1 MLDKRKIRLMT
12 RMALYEQGEGAED
25 MKISAYYK
33 KDYVSMKM
41 IATFIWTTIG
51 YACAMLLVL
60 AWGMTGWMEEL
71 NFSLLLMLACVVIL
85 GYLALLII
93 TLLVTS
99 RICGRKH
106 RDARMRMKRYNHG
119 LLQLMKMYEKENQ

>member
-12 RMALYEQGEGAED
+12 KLALYEQNEGRED

-41 IATFIWTTIG
+41 IATLIWTTIG
-51 YACAMLLVL
+51 YGCAMLLVL
-60 AWGMTGWMEEL
+60 AWGMTGWMEKL
-71 NFSLLLMLACVVIL
+71 TLALIVMLVAVIL
-85 GYLALLII
+85 LGNLALLII
-93 TLLVTS
+93 TFIITS
-99 RICGRKH
+99 RISNRKH

-119 LLQLMKMYEKENQ
+119 LLQLMKMYEKENK

>member
-12 RMALYEQGEGAED
+12 RMALYEQGKGAED

-51 YACAMLLVL
+51 YACAMLLIL

-71 NFSLLLMLACVVIL
+71 NFGLLLMLAGVVIL

-99 RICGRKH
+99 RVCGRKH

>member
-51 YACAMLLVL
+51 YACAMLLIL

-71 NFSLLLMLACVVIL
+71 NFSLLLMLAGVVIL

>member
-1 MLDKRKIRLMT
+1 MT

-51 YACAMLLVL
+51 YACAMLLIL

-71 NFSLLLMLACVVIL
+71 NFSLLLMLSGVVIL

-99 RICGRKH
+99 RVCGRKH

>member
-71 NFSLLLMLACVVIL
+71 NFSLLLMLAGVVIL
-85 GYLALLII
+85 GYLALLVI

>member
-12 RMALYEQGEGAED
+12 KLALYEQNEGRED

-41 IATFIWTTIG
+41 IATLIWTTIG
-51 YACAMLLVL
+51 YGCAMLLVL
-60 AWGMTGWMEEL
+60 GWGMTGWMEKL
-71 NFSLLLMLACVVIL
+71 TLALIIMLVAVILL

-93 TLLVTS
+93 TFIITS
-99 RICGRKH
+99 RISNRKH

-119 LLQLMKMYEKENQ
+119 LLQLMKMYEKENK

>member
-71 NFSLLLMLACVVIL
+71 NFSLLLMLAGVVIL

>member
-60 AWGMTGWMEEL
+60 AWGMTGWIEEL
-71 NFSLLLMLACVVIL
+71 TFSLILMLAGVVIL

-93 TLLVTS
+93 TLIVTS
-99 RICGRKH
+99 RICGSKH

-119 LLQLMKMYEKENQ
+119 LLQLMKMYEKENR

>member
-41 IATFIWTTIG
+41 IATVVWTTVG
-51 YACAMLLVL
+51 YACAMLLIL

-71 NFSLLLMLACVVIL
+71 NFSLLLMLSGVVIL

-99 RICGRKH
+99 RVCGRKH

>member
-12 RMALYEQGEGAED
+12 KLALYEQNEGRED

-41 IATFIWTTIG
+41 IATSIWTTIG
-51 YACAMLLVL
+51 YGCAMLLVL
-60 AWGMTGWMEEL
+60 GWGMTGWMEKL
-71 NFSLLLMLACVVIL
+71 TLALIVMLVVVILL

-93 TLLVTS
+93 TFIITS
-99 RICGRKH
+99 RISNRKH

-119 LLQLMKMYEKENQ
+119 LLQLMKMYEKENK

>member
-1 MLDKRKIRLMT
+1 MLDKRKVRLMT
-12 RMALYEQGEGAED
+12 RLALYEQNEGRED

-41 IATFIWTTIG
+41 IATFILTTVG
-51 YACAMLLVL
+51 YVCAMLLIL
-60 AWGMTGWMEEL
+60 AWGMNGWMEKL
-71 NFSLLLMLACVVIL
+71 TLALIFMLVAVIIL

-93 TLLVTS
+93 TFIITS
-99 RICGRKH
+99 RIANRKH

-119 LLQLMKMYEKENQ
+119 LLQLMKMYEKENK

>member
-51 YACAMLLVL
+51 YACAMLLIL

-71 NFSLLLMLACVVIL
+71 NFGLLLMLAGVVIL

-99 RICGRKH
+99 RVCGRKH

>member
-12 RMALYEQGEGAED
+12 RMALYEQGEGVED

-51 YACAMLLVL
+51 YACAMLLIL

-71 NFSLLLMLACVVIL
+71 NFGLLLMLAGVVIL

>member
-41 IATFIWTTIG
+41 IATVVWTTVG

-60 AWGMTGWMEEL
+60 AWGMTGWIEEL
-71 NFSLLLMLACVVIL
+71 TFSLILMLAGVVIL

-99 RICGRKH
+99 RVCGRKH

>member
-51 YACAMLLVL
+51 YACAMLLIL

-71 NFSLLLMLACVVIL
+71 NFSLLLMLSGVVIL

-99 RICGRKH
+99 RVCGRKH

>member
-51 YACAMLLVL
+51 YACAMLLIL

-71 NFSLLLMLACVVIL
+71 NFSLLLMLAGVVIL

-99 RICGRKH
+99 RVCGRKH

>member
-51 YACAMLLVL
+51 YACAMLLIL
-60 AWGMTGWMEEL
+60 AWGMTGWMEKL
-71 NFSLLLMLACVVIL
+71 NFSLLLMLAGVVIL

>member
-71 NFSLLLMLACVVIL
+71 TFSLILMLAGVVIL

-93 TLLVTS
+93 TLLVTN
-99 RICGRKH
+99 RICTLKH
-106 RDARMRMKRYNHG
+106 RNARMRMKRYNHG

>member
-12 RMALYEQGEGAED
+12 RLALYEQNEGRED

-41 IATFIWTTIG
+41 IATLIWTTIG
-51 YACAMLLVL
+51 YGCAMLLVL
-60 AWGMTGWMEEL
+60 GWGMTGWMEKL
-71 NFSLLLMLACVVIL
+71 TLALIIMLVAVILL

-93 TLLVTS
+93 TFIITS
-99 RICGRKH
+99 RISNRKH

-119 LLQLMKMYEKENQ
+119 LLQLMKMYEKENK

>member
-12 RMALYEQGEGAED
+12 KLALYEQNEGRED

-41 IATFIWTTIG
+41 IATLIWTTIG
-51 YACAMLLVL
+51 YGCAMLLVL
-60 AWGMTGWMEEL
+60 GWGMTGWMEKL
-71 NFSLLLMLACVVIL
+71 TLALIVMLVAVILL

-93 TLLVTS
+93 TFIITS
-99 RICGRKH
+99 RISNRKH

-119 LLQLMKMYEKENQ
+119 LLQLMKMYEKENK

>member
-12 RMALYEQGEGAED
+12 KLALYEQNEGRED

-41 IATFIWTTIG
+41 IATLIWTTIG
-51 YACAMLLVL
+51 YGCAMLLVF
-60 AWGMTGWMEEL
+60 AWGMTGWMEKL
-71 NFSLLLMLACVVIL
+71 TLALIVMLVAVILL

-93 TLLVTS
+93 TFIITS
-99 RICGRKH
+99 RISNRKH

-119 LLQLMKMYEKENQ
+119 LLQLMKMYEKENK

>member
-51 YACAMLLVL
+51 YACAMLLIL

-71 NFSLLLMLACVVIL
+71 NFGLLLMLAGVVIL